1 LDIED
6 LTLFVGDLK
15 TSSSPHLPPS

>member
-1 LDIED
+1 LDIEY
-6 LTLFVGDLK
+6 LTLLVGDLK